1 MHIYQF
7 PAISFV
13 RIRLDGAIKFLLIK
27 SLSRKLKL
35 EALKPQVLAYKFK
48 HFFIWLLPTEV
59 RYNLGEIIMVNHF
72 MDRWTKKEA
81 EPSLTSKIKNVGKP
95 TVDLKEQINVVIQR
109 LDAQTQSLDRAVKRF
124 ESRDAEIFGRIVKA
138 LADRDQARAN
148 ILATELGEIRK
159 VEKMLSHA
167 SIALQ
172 SVSMRMST
180 VSEMGDVVSV
190 LSPAKGMLNNI
201 RSEMCSI
208 LPEASQELGNIGS
221 LLSDI
226 VTTTNQSSDIPENT
240 VMASADAMAILE
252 EAEVA
257 AEKRLGEK
265 FPEAVSGDIMN
276 KRTSIEV

>member
-1 MHIYQF
+1 
-7 PAISFV
+7 
-13 RIRLDGAIKFLLIK
+13 
-27 SLSRKLKL
+27 
-35 EALKPQVLAYKFK
+35 
-48 HFFIWLLPTEV
+48 
-59 RYNLGEIIMVNHF
+59 MVNHF
-72 MDRWTKKEA
+72 IDRWTKKESQ
-81 EPSLTSKIKNVGKP
+81 PSLASKIKNVGKP
-95 TVDLKEQINVVIQR
+95 TVDLKEQITGVIQR

-124 ESRDAEIFGRIVKA
+124 EARDAEIFKRVVKA
-138 LADRDQARAN
+138 MTERDTPRAN

-172 SVSMRMST
+172 SVSMRLST
-180 VSEMGDVVSV
+180 VSEMGDIVSV
-190 LSPAKGMLNNI
+190 LSPAKSMLNNI

-226 VTTTNQSSDIPENT
+226 VTTTSQSSDTPENT
-240 VMASADAMAILE
+240 IMASADAMAILE

-257 AEKRLGEK
+257 AETRVGEK
-265 FPEAVSGDIMN
+265 FPEVGNGTIMN